1 MTTLSDLLAGTT
13 PATPAPAPTFTDVAR
28 IPIVD
33 LALPLMDFQQEA
45 VEHALRPVQG
55 APYAYLA
62 LDMGLGKT
70 PCGIA
75 VVASSVNA
83 GVTPA
88 LVVVPPSLRT
98 NWVREFGKFA
108 PWLSVA
114 TLTGTKPTALPDVD
128 VLVIGDS
135 TLTHWAP
142 FLTGKIGALVV
153 DEAHRHK
160 NRSKRASALASIAG
174 SVQGARVLLSG
185 TPTPN
190 GRHMELATQFDVLG
204 NRAWNDI
211 GGKGTFWGRFCPQ
224 TDSWGGRGNA
234 EGDVLH
240 ALMTD
245 TFMMRRRRDDVIEL
259 PNKGRSAVSMPCKG
273 KASRDYI
280 AAENDLIAWLSDEG
294 RNTRGAERA
303 EALVR
308 LTTLRRLAG
317 EAKVDAIV
325 EHAKEVLENSTGGV
339 FIVAEHKDV
348 MDRLTMGLAKYLPVS
363 VQGGMSDSA
372 KQDAV
377 DAFTSGQSRVMVGQI
392 IAAGVGLTLHGN
404 GLNHRVIVAQL
415 PWTPADLRQAED
427 RLHRIGQTNDVEV
440 EVSLAHIDGRWT
452 IDERLWGMLEAKNFA
467 TGEVID
473 GEGDYL
479 LADIHEGLLDS
490 YR

>member
-1 MTTLSDLLAGTT
+1 MSTLADLLAGN
-13 PATPAPAPTFTDVAR
+13 APAPAPTFTDVAP

-45 VEHALRPVQG
+45 VAHALRPAQG

-75 VVASSVNA
+75 VIASTVSA
-83 GVTPA
+83 GMGKG

-114 TLTGTKPTALPDVD
+114 TLTGTKPSALPDVD
-128 VLVIGDS
+128 VLIIGDS
-135 TLTHWAP
+135 TIAHWEMT
-142 FLTGKIGALVV
+142 LRGNVGALVV
-153 DEAHRHK
+153 DESHRHK
-160 NRSKRASALASIAG
+160 NGKSKRAKALASIADT
-174 SVQGARVLLSG
+174 VQGARVLLSG

-190 GRHMELATQFDVLG
+190 GRHIELASQFDILG
-204 NRAWNDI
+204 NRAWNDV
-211 GGKGTFWGRFCPQ
+211 GGKGTFWGRFCPK
-224 TDSWGGRGNA
+224 TDAWGGRGNA

-240 ALMTD
+240 GFMTD

-259 PNKGRSAVSMPCKG
+259 PNKGRSAVSMLCKG
-273 KASRDYI
+273 ISAKHYVS
-280 AAENDLIAWLSDEG
+280 AENDLIAWLEEQDM
-294 RNTRGAERA
+294 NTRGAERA

-308 LTTLRRLAG
+308 MNTLRRLAG
-317 EAKVDAIV
+317 EAKVEAIV
-325 EHAKEVLENSTGGV
+325 EHTNELLEDIEGGV
-339 FIVAEHKDV
+339 FIVAEHKDT
-348 MDRLTMGLAKYLPVS
+348 MDMLMLKLAKHAPVT
-363 VQGGMSDSA
+363 VRGGMTDNA
-372 KQDAV
+372 KQEAV
-377 DAFTSGQSRVMVGQI
+377 DAFTSGQSRVMVGQV

-440 EVSLAHIDGRWT
+440 EVALAHIDGRWT
-452 IDERLWGMLEAKNFA
+452 IDERLWTMLETKNFA

-479 LADIHEGLLDS
+479 MADALAEGVLDT

>member
-1 MTTLSDLLAGTT
+1 MSTLSDLLAGTT
-13 PATPAPAPTFTDVAR
+13 PAPAPTFTDVIA
-28 IPIVD
+28 PVD
-33 LALPLMDFQQEA
+33 LALPLLDFQQEA
-45 VEHALRPVQG
+45 VEHALRPSTG
-55 APYAYLA
+55 APYSYLA

-75 VVASSVNA
+75 VVASSVAA
-83 GVTPA
+83 GLTPA

-135 TLTHWAP
+135 TISHWAP

-160 NRSKRASALASIAG
+160 NKSKRSSALASIAG
-174 SVQGARVLLSG
+174 PVAGPRVLLSG

-190 GRHMELATQFDVLG
+190 GRHLELASQIDVLG
-204 NRAWNDI
+204 DRAWNDI
-211 GGKGTFWGRFCPQ
+211 GGRGTFWGRFCPKV
-224 TDSWGGRGNA
+224 DSWGGRGNA

-240 ALMTD
+240 ALMTESW
-245 TFMMRRRRDDVIEL
+245 MMRRRRDAVIEL
-259 PNKGRSAVSMPCKG
+259 PNKGRSAVSMECKG
-273 KASRDYI
+273 KASKDYI
-280 AAENDLIAWLSDEG
+280 AAENDLIAWLSNEG
-294 RNTRGAERA
+294 LNTRGAERA

-317 EAKVDAIV
+317 EAKVDAII
-325 EHAKEVLENSTGGV
+325 EHAKELLEDSTGGV

-348 MDRLTMGLAKYLPVS
+348 MDRLMMGLAKYAPVS
-363 VQGGMSDSA
+363 VQGGMSDNA

-377 DAFTSGQSRVMVGQI
+377 DAFTSGQSRVLVGQI

-452 IDERLWGMLEAKNFA
+452 IDERLWGMLESKNFA

-479 LADIHEGLLDS
+479 LSDIHEGLLDS

>member
-1 MTTLSDLLAGTT
+1 MTTLADLLAGTT
-13 PATPAPAPTFTDVAR
+13 PAPAPAITITP
-28 IPIVD
+28 VD
-33 LALPLMDFQQEA
+33 LALPLLDFQQEA
-45 VEHALRPVQG
+45 VAHALRPTTG

-75 VVASSVNA
+75 IAASTVAA
-83 GVTPA
+83 GLRPV

-98 NWVREFGKFA
+98 NWVREFAKFA
-108 PWLSVA
+108 PWLSVT
-114 TLTGTKPTALPDVD
+114 TLTGTKPGDLPDAD

-135 TLTHWAP
+135 TIAHWVDA
-142 FLTGKIGALVV
+142 LTGRVGALVV

-160 NRSKRASALASIAG
+160 NKSKRSAALAAIAG
-174 SVQGARVLLSG
+174 PVQGPRVLLSG

-190 GRHMELATQFDVLG
+190 GRHIELAPQIEILG

-211 GGKGTFWGRFCPQ
+211 GGKGTFWHRFCPK

-234 EGDVLH
+234 EGHILH
-240 ALMTD
+240 EMMTGSW
-245 TFMMRRRRDDVIEL
+245 MMRRRRDDVVEL
-259 PNKGRSAVSMPCKG
+259 PNKGRSGVSMDCNG
-273 KASRDYI
+273 RASKAYV
-280 AAENDLIAWLSDEG
+280 AAEEDLIAWLASEG
-294 RNTRGAERA
+294 RDPRGAERA

-325 EHAKEVLENSTGGV
+325 EHVKEVLDEQPGGV
-339 FIVAEHKDV
+339 FVVAEHKDV
-348 MDRLTMGLAKYLPVS
+348 MDRLMMGLARYNPVD
-363 VQGGMSDSA
+363 VRGGMSDDA
-372 KQDAV
+372 KQASV
-377 DAFTSGQSRVMVGQI
+377 DAFVSGQSRVLVGQI
-392 IAAGVGLTLHGN
+392 IAAGVGLTLHGG

-427 RLHRIGQTNDVEV
+427 RLHRIGQTHDVEV
-440 EVSLAHIDGRWT
+440 EVALAHIDGRWT
-452 IDERLWGMLEAKNFA
+452 IDERLWGMLEGKNFA

-473 GEGDYL
+473 GQGDYL
-479 LADIHEGLLDS
+479 LSDIHEGLLDS

>member
-1 MTTLSDLLAGTT
+1 MPTLSDLLNAST
-13 PATPAPAPTFTDVAR
+13 APAPTFTDVIA
-28 IPIVD
+28 PVD
-33 LALPLMDFQQEA
+33 LALPLLDFQQEA
-45 VEHALRPVQG
+45 VAHALRPTTG

-75 VVASSVNA
+75 VVASAVNA
-83 GVTPA
+83 GLRPA

-114 TLTGTKPTALPDVD
+114 TITGTKPGALPDVD

-135 TLTHWAP
+135 TIAHWAP
-142 FLTGKIGALVV
+142 FLTGKVGALVV

-160 NRSKRASALASIAG
+160 NKSKRSSALASIAG
-174 SVQGARVLLSG
+174 PVQGPRVLLSG

-190 GRHMELATQFDVLG
+190 GRHMELSSQIDVLG
-204 NRAWNDI
+204 DRAWNDI
-211 GGKGTFWGRFCPQ
+211 GGRGTFWGRFCPKV
-224 TDSWGGRGNA
+224 DSWGGRGNA
-234 EGDVLH
+234 EGDILH
-240 ALMTD
+240 ALMTESW
-245 TFMMRRRRDDVIEL
+245 MMRRRRDAVIEL
-259 PNKGRSAVSMPCKG
+259 PNKGRSAVSMECKG
-273 KASRDYI
+273 KASKDYI
-280 AAENDLIAWLSDEG
+280 AAEEDLIAWLSDEG

-325 EHAKEVLENSTGGV
+325 EHAKELLEDSTGGV

-348 MDRLTMGLAKYLPVS
+348 MDRLVLGLAKYLPVS

-377 DAFTSGQSRVMVGQI
+377 DAFTSGQCRVLVGQI
-392 IAAGVGLTLHGN
+392 IAAGVGLTLHGD
-404 GLNHRVIVAQL
+404 GRNHRVIVAQL

-452 IDERLWGMLEAKNFA
+452 IDERLWSMLESKNFA

-473 GEGDYL
+473 GQGDYL
-479 LADIHEGLLDS
+479 LSDIHEGLLDS

>member
-1 MTTLSDLLAGTT
+1 MTTLADLLAGN
-13 PATPAPAPTFTDVAR
+13 APAPAPTFTDVIA
-28 IPIVD
+28 PVD
-33 LALPLMDFQQEA
+33 LALPLLPFQQEA
-45 VEHALRPVQG
+45 VEHALRPSSG
-55 APYAYLA
+55 APYSYLA

-75 VVASSVNA
+75 VVASAVNA
-83 GVTPA
+83 GLKHA

-135 TLTHWAP
+135 TISHWAP
-142 FLTGKIGALVV
+142 FLTGKVGALVV

-160 NRSKRASALASIAG
+160 NKSKRASALASIAG
-174 SVQGARVLLSG
+174 PVAGPRVLLSG

-190 GRHMELATQFDVLG
+190 GRHLELATQIDVLG

-211 GGKGTFWGRFCPQ
+211 GGRGTFWGRFCPKV
-224 TDSWGGRGNA
+224 DSWGGRGNA

-240 ALMTD
+240 ALMTESW
-245 TFMMRRRRDDVIEL
+245 MMRRRRDAVIEL
-259 PNKGRSAVSMPCKG
+259 PNKGRSAVSMECKG
-273 KASRDYI
+273 RASKDYI
-280 AAENDLIAWLSDEG
+280 SAENDLIAWLSDAG

-317 EAKVDAIV
+317 EAKVEAVV
-325 EHAKEVLENSTGGV
+325 EHAKELLEDGNGGV

-348 MDRLTMGLAKYLPVS
+348 MDMLMLGLAKYLPVS
-363 VQGGMSDSA
+363 VQGGMSDNA

-377 DAFTSGQSRVMVGQI
+377 DAFTSGQSRVLVGQI
-392 IAAGVGLTLHGN
+392 IAAGVGLTLHGG

-440 EVSLAHIDGRWT
+440 EVALAHIDGRWT
-452 IDERLWGMLEAKNFA
+452 IDERLWGMLESKNFA

-479 LADIHEGLLDS
+479 LSDIHEGLLDS